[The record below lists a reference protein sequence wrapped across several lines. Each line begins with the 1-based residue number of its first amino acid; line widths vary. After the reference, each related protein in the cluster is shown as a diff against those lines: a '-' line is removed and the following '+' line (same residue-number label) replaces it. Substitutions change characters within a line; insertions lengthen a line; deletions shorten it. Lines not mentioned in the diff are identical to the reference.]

1 MENSHNEQ
9 LQLLTADELRLRL
22 GRVKDYLR
30 ESGLDSALIC
40 DNANVYYL
48 TGRVYRGFLYISTAD
63 SEPAYFPRR
72 PANLKGRRTFN
83 IRKVEEI
90 PAIISATAGITPP
103 TTMGLEYDIIP
114 FSAVT
119 RVQKAFESVATGNAS
134 AAMRRARSVKTE
146 AEQQLMRTSGEKQTR
161 AYSKIPGLYK
171 EGMTDVEFQIEIE
184 RVLRLEGCLGQFRV
198 SGADMEIYM
207 GNVLTGDNADNPSPY
222 DFAMGGAGM
231 STSLPVGADGTA
243 IVKDKPI
250 MVDVNGNFTGH
261 MTDMTRTYCP
271 GTPSQEA
278 VNAHETSIAICH
290 AIAEAGRPGT
300 AASALYELALSIA
313 TEAGLAEYFMGH
325 RYHAGFVGH
334 GVGIEI
340 NEMPVIAPRSR
351 DILEAGNTIAIEPK
365 FVIPGVGAVGI
376 ENTYIVRE
384 NGPMEL
390 ITTAPEPITAL
401 N

>member
-1 MENSHNEQ
+1 MENRHNEQ
-9 LQLLTADELRLRL
+9 IQLLSADELQQRLC
-22 GRVKDYLR
+22 RVKDYLK
-30 ESGLDSALIC
+30 EYSLDSALIC

-48 TGRVYRGFLYISTAD
+48 TGRVFRGFLYISIND
-63 SEPAYFPRR
+63 NEPAYFLRR
-72 PANLKGRRTFN
+72 PTHLKGDRTFN

-90 PAIISATAGITPP
+90 QTLINSCPDISAPTA
-103 TTMGLEYDIIP
+103 MGLEYDLIP
-114 FSAVT
+114 FSTVT
-119 RVQKAFESVATGNAS
+119 RVQKAFEGISTGNAS

-146 AEQQLMRTSGEKQTR
+146 AEQELMRTSGRKQTE
-161 AYSKIPGLYK
+161 AYKKIPGLYK
-171 EGMTDVEFQIEIE
+171 EGMTDIEFQIEIE

-231 STSLPVGADGTA
+231 STSLPVGADGTL
-243 IVKDKPI
+243 IRNDKPI

-261 MTDMTRTYCP
+261 MTDMTRTYCN
-271 GTPSQEA
+271 GKPSAEA
-278 VNAHETSIAICH
+278 IKAHEASMAICH

-300 AASALYELALSIA
+300 AASTLYELALSIA
-313 TEAGLAEYFMGH
+313 TEAGLANYFMGH

-351 DILEAGNTIAIEPK
+351 DILEPGNTIAIEPK

-376 ENTYIVRE
+376 ENTYIVRHE
-384 NGPMEL
+384 GPMEC
-390 ITTAPEPITAL
+390 ITTAPEPITPL